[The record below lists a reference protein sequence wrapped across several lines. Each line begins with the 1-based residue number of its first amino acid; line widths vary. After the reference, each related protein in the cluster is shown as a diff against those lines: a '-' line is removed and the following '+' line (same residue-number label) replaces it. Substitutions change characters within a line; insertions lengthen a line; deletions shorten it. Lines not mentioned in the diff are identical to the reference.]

1 MDSFSYPNTHLTNPT
16 LAPEA
21 PRMKLEPKQT
31 LYFTGDRAESLFQI
45 KKGMIRFYMTT
56 PEGRSITVRHLV
68 PGDYFGEEALAK
80 GIRQDTAEALT
91 RVETELISP
100 EYLNQSTLN
109 SVIASLS
116 EQMRRVMNYEYH
128 LQQGTLKQ
136 RIARYLCALTETP
149 LAYEGDDGNFTLS
162 VTHSFIA
169 EGTSATRESVSALIS
184 ELSSEGLIASGYAKI
199 TLLDMDA
206 LQALVDEPIAFL

>member
-1 MDSFSYPNTHLTNPT
+1 MDSFTYPNSHISSPALT
-16 LAPEA
+16 PEA
-21 PRMKLEPKQT
+21 PKLRLEPKQT
-31 LYFTGDRAESLFQI
+31 LYFTGDRAESLFQM

-68 PGDYFGEEALAK
+68 PGDYFGEEALTQ

-91 RVETELISP
+91 KVETELISP
-100 EYLNQSTLN
+100 DYLTQQALSN
-109 SVIASLS
+109 VINSLS

-149 LAYEGDDGNFTLS
+149 LAYETNGKFTLS

-199 TLLDMDA
+199 TLLDMDG
-206 LQALVDEPIAFL
+206 LQELLDEPIAFL